1 MGKFKINKTFTILIQ
16 IILTLTSVQTLFHQF
31 LKLVSAKDCFRDRF
45 PFIIGYDTGE
55 TKITHLGYQE
65 IDILYFAGT
74 TKATELLAQGSS
86 QTVFFA
92 KFDCSKLLW
101 FKTIDHMQ
109 VDNIEQMLLMGD
121 SSSILAIIA
130 SSSSDK
136 SLILYKILKFDG
148 SLISGSSIVVSCFTN
163 SINVTL

>member
-1 MGKFKINKTFTILIQ
+1 MFQIFIQ
-16 IILTLTSVQTLFHQF
+16 IILSLTSIEIFIHQF
-31 LKLVSAKDCFRDRF
+31 LKPVSAKDCFRDRF

-65 IDILYFAGT
+65 TEILYFAGT

-109 VDNIEQMLLMGD
+109 VDNIEQMFLMGD
-121 SSSILAIIA
+121 SSSILSIIA
-130 SSSSDK
+130 SSSSDQ
-136 SLILYKILKFDG
+136 SLILYKILKLDG
-148 SLISGSSIVVSCFTN
+148 SLISGS
-163 SINVTL
+163 